1 MATIEAVF
9 KWHQRTMP
17 TKDIKRVKHDCISHI
32 QSHLRRTTSTETQ
45 KHSPSAVGS
54 CPSEEQPKLLEG
66 LPHDMHYRAIIGR
79 RDQWREA
86 QTKKADNIEIPA
98 KDNNITGGN
107 SMDVLS
113 NKLKNYLLSLAINQ
127 VLKPNGTEFETR
139 CIKIT

>member
-1 MATIEAVF
+1 MT
-9 KWHQRTMP
+9 
-17 TKDIKRVKHDCISHI
+17 C
-32 QSHLRRTTSTETQ
+32 TTGLSSDAETSGGQHKQ
-45 KHSPSAVGS
+45 K
-54 CPSEEQPKLLEG
+54 
-66 LPHDMHYRAIIGR
+66 
-79 RDQWREA
+79 
-86 QTKKADNIEIPA
+86 TADNIEIPA